1 MKYKNS
7 LKFLLSTLAVFTLAG
22 CSLKQINEQIPTILK
37 NEEVKKEISY
47 KREAVSP
54 ELINRI
60 NDVISSIIKND
71 LQNINKNY
79 IHPTFGFYNIY
90 KIDGITTFTQQKE
103 VYNIVDD
110 GIEELSHLIKFASE
124 DSKGYLLKQ
133 GDVKFD
139 CSPNNDEFYGWSQ
152 DGLYLSSK
160 VSSQLSKI
168 MKDANSFEK
177 DRYKEDDLEKAKLIE
192 KTSYKVVLT
201 PYLVFY
207 MTKIEGKWY
216 LSLFDRATINCSS
229 D

>member
-7 LKFLLSTLAVFTLAG
+7 FKILFSTLAIFTLSG
-22 CSLKQINEQIPTILK
+22 CSLKQINEQIPTIIK
-37 NEEVKKEISY
+37 KEEIKKEIVY

-54 ELINRI
+54 ELINRV
-60 NDVISSIIKND
+60 NEVISSIIKND
-71 LQNINKNY
+71 VQNINKNY
-79 IHPTFGFYNIY
+79 IHPKFGFYNIY
-90 KIDGITTFTQQKE
+90 KVDGITTFTQQKE
-103 VYNIVDD
+103 IFNILDE

-177 DRYKEDDLEKAKLIE
+177 NRYKENDLAKAKLIE

-207 MTKIEGKWY
+207 MTKIDGQWY
-216 LSLFDRATINCSS
+216 LTLFDRATVNCSS

>member
-7 LKFLLSTLAVFTLAG
+7 FKILFSTLAIFTLSG

-54 ELINRI
+54 ELINRV
-60 NDVISSIIKND
+60 NEVISSIIKND
-71 LQNINKNY
+71 VQNINKNY
-79 IHPTFGFYNIY
+79 IHPKFGFYNIY
-90 KIDGITTFTQQKE
+90 KVDGITTFTQQKE
-103 VYNIVDD
+103 IFNIVDE

-177 DRYKEDDLEKAKLIE
+177 NRYKENDLAKAKLIE

-207 MTKIEGKWY
+207 MTKIDGQWY
-216 LSLFDRATINCSS
+216 LTLFDRATVNCSS

>member
-7 LKFLLSTLAVFTLAG
+7 FKILFSTLAIFTLSG
-22 CSLKQINEQIPTILK
+22 CSLKQINEQIPTIIK
-37 NEEVKKEISY
+37 KEEIKKEIVY

-54 ELINRI
+54 ELINRV
-60 NDVISSIIKND
+60 NEVISSIIKND
-71 LQNINKNY
+71 VQNINKNY
-79 IHPTFGFYNIY
+79 IHPKFGFYNIY
-90 KIDGITTFTQQKE
+90 KVDGITTFTQQKE
-103 VYNIVDD
+103 IFNIVDE

-177 DRYKEDDLEKAKLIE
+177 NRYKENDLAKAKLIE

-207 MTKIEGKWY
+207 MTKIDGQWY
-216 LSLFDRATINCSS
+216 LTLFDRATVNCSS

>member
-7 LKFLLSTLAVFTLAG
+7 FKILFSTLAIFTLSG
-22 CSLKQINEQIPTILK
+22 CSLKQINEQIPTIIK
-37 NEEVKKEISY
+37 KEEIKKEIVY
-47 KREAVSP
+47 KREAVGP
-54 ELINRI
+54 ELINRV
-60 NDVISSIIKND
+60 NEVISSIIKND
-71 LQNINKNY
+71 VQNINKNY
-79 IHPTFGFYNIY
+79 IHPKFGFYNIY
-90 KIDGITTFTQQKE
+90 KVDGITTFTQQKE
-103 VYNIVDD
+103 IFNIVDE

-177 DRYKEDDLEKAKLIE
+177 NRYKENDLAKAKLIE

-207 MTKIEGKWY
+207 MTKIDGQWY
-216 LSLFDRATINCSS
+216 LTLFDRATVNCSS